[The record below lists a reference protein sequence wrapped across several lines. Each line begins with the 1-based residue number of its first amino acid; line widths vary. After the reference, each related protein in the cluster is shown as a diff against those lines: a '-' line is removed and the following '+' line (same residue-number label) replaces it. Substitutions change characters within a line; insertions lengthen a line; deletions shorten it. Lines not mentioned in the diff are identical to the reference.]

1 MNVMTKKA
9 TVLIVDDEPNA
20 LRVLSAILQADGYR
34 ILEADNVDKAIGLFE
49 REQIDAIISDIKMP
63 GKDGYDL
70 FEHASEFHPDI
81 PLIFLTAYGNVES
94 AVEDVTNGAYYY
106 FLKPPDYHKL
116 KSVLAEAIQHHEA
129 RRGIQSLEAGGPG
142 GGAGPAQLIGNTPA
156 MLDIFKTI
164 ARVKDTESSVL
175 IQGETGTGK
184 EVIAASLHQRSVR
197 HDRPFI
203 AVNCAAIPRE
213 LMESELFGVEK
224 GAFTGAHASRTGKI
238 EEANNGTLF
247 LDEIGELELSLQAK
261 LLRVLQ
267 ERTIERLGSN
277 RKTKVNFRLVC
288 STNRDLKKEMEA
300 GRFRS
305 DLYYRIN
312 VVPITVPALR
322 DRRDDIPMLIA
333 EFLQEVCAREKR
345 FLTLD
350 DRVRDELVNYSWPGN
365 VRQLKNVIE
374 HAVVIAKGK
383 KITLHDLPP
392 DLQRGRQGGLP
403 AQPTR
408 TLKNLEQQAIAAA
421 LLEAEGNKSKAARIL
436 GISRKALYAKL
447 KTLPQYHSR

>member
-1 MNVMTKKA
+1 MTKNA

-20 LRVLSAILQADGYR
+20 LKVLSAILRAEGYR
-34 ILEADNVDKAIGLFE
+34 ILEADNVDRAIGLFE
-49 REQIDAIISDIKMP
+49 HEQIDAIISDIKMP

-106 FLKPPDYHKL
+106 FLKPPDYKKL
-116 KSVLAEAIQHHEA
+116 KSVLAEAIQHHAA
-129 RRGIQSLEAGGPG
+129 RKSIQSLEAGGSG
-142 GGAGPAQLIGNTPA
+142 EAGPAQLIGNTPA
-156 MLDIFKTI
+156 MLDIFRTI

-184 EVIAASLHQRSVR
+184 EVIAARLHQRSVR
-197 HDRPFI
+197 HDHPFI

-247 LDEIGELELSLQAK
+247 LDEIGELELPLQAK

-322 DRRDDIPMLIA
+322 ERRDDIPLLIA

-350 DRVRDELVNYSWPGN
+350 DRVLDELVNYSWPGN

-383 KITLHDLPP
+383 KITLSDLPP
-392 DLQRGRQGGLP
+392 DLQRGRKDGSP
-403 AQPTR
+403 PQPSR

-447 KTLPQYHSR
+447 KTLPQYHS

>member
-1 MNVMTKKA
+1 MTKNA

-20 LRVLSAILQADGYR
+20 LKVLSAILHADGYR
-34 ILEADNVDKAIGLFE
+34 VLEADNVDKAIGLFDH
-49 REQIDAIISDIKMP
+49 EQIDAIISDIKMP
-63 GKDGYDL
+63 GRDGYDL
-70 FEHASEFHPDI
+70 FEHAAEHHPDI

-106 FLKPPDYHKL
+106 FLKPPDYKKL
-116 KSVLAEAIQHHEA
+116 KSVLADAIQHHA
-129 RRGIQSLEAGGPG
+129 TRKNILSLEAKGPG
-142 GGAGPAQLIGNTPA
+142 GEKNQAQLIGHTPA

-164 ARVKDTESSVL
+164 ARIKDTESSVM

-184 EVIAASLHQRSVR
+184 EVIACNLHYRSVR

-203 AVNCAAIPRE
+203 IVNCAAIPRE

-247 LDEIGELELSLQAK
+247 LDEIGELDLALQAK

-277 RKTKVNFRLVC
+277 KKIKVNFRLVC
-288 STNRDLKKEMEA
+288 STNRDLKKEMEQ

-322 DRRDDIPMLIA
+322 ERREDIPLLIS

-350 DRVRDELVNYSWPGN
+350 DKVRDVLIEYSWPGN

-383 KITLHDLPP
+383 KITLQDLPS
-392 DLQRGRQGGLP
+392 DLQQERQGGLP
-403 AQPTR
+403 AQPSR

-447 KTLPQYHSR
+447 KTLPQYHSH

>member
-1 MNVMTKKA
+1 MTKNA

-20 LRVLSAILQADGYR
+20 LKVLSAILQAEGYR
-34 ILEADNVDKAIGLFE
+34 ILTADSVDKAVGLFN
-49 REQIDAIISDIKMP
+49 RGQIDAIISDIKLP
-63 GKDGYDL
+63 GRDGYDL
-70 FEHASEFHPDI
+70 FEHVAEFHPDI

-106 FLKPPDYHKL
+106 FLKPPDYKKL
-116 KSVLAEAIQHHEA
+116 KNVLAEAIQHHA
-129 RRGIQSLEAGGPG
+129 TRRSIRTVEEKGHDDDKGR
-142 GGAGPAQLIGNTPA
+142 AQLIGNTPA

-184 EVIAASLHQRSVR
+184 EVIASNLHYRSVR

-213 LMESELFGVEK
+213 LMESELFGVER
-224 GAFTGAHASRTGKI
+224 GAFTGAHATRSGKI

-247 LDEIGELELSLQAK
+247 LDEIGELDLALQAK

-277 RKTKVNFRLVC
+277 KKIKVNFRLVS
-288 STNRDLKKEMEA
+288 STNRDLKKEMEQ

-322 DRRDDIPMLIA
+322 DRRDDIPMLIS

-345 FLTLD
+345 FLTVD
-350 DRVRDELVNYSWPGN
+350 DKVRDALASHAWPGN

-383 KITLHDLPP
+383 KITVQDLPA
-392 DLQRGRQGGLP
+392 DLHPERPGG
-403 AQPTR
+403 AAIQPSR
-408 TLKNLEQQAIAAA
+408 TLKNIEQQAIAAA
-421 LLEAEGNKSKAARIL
+421 LLEAEGNKSKAARLL

-447 KTLPQYHSR
+447 KSLPQYPTR